1 MKRTAGNRRG
11 GIQAFSYAEI
21 LCDHSPGS
29 SSVGLRTGAVGG
41 AAERTKSKKELA
53 MDAAIAQ
60 AEAEA
65 HAEASAYA
73 AAHTYAPGTSAIHQ
87 WTFGENR
94 GRSEVGALG

>member
-1 MKRTAGNRRG
+1 MAPEPNGQG
-11 GIQAFSYAEI
+11 EAWGLEA
-21 LCDHSPGS
+21 SPN
-29 SSVGLRTGAVGG
+29 GAVGG
-41 AAERTKSKKELA
+41 TAERTKSKKELA